1 MKETI
6 VNRVM
11 ETKVLECLVCSAV
24 LFSTVGI
31 DL

>member
-1 MKETI
+1 MKESV

-11 ETKVLECLVCSAV
+11 KTKVLECLVCFPT